1 MKSHR
6 HLQGLTLIELL
17 VAIALGLLVLLA
29 ASNLLISSSRSAT
42 DVQGRNELLE
52 ESQIA
57 QNYMAAQIREAV
69 YVFPVG
75 TTFDLGGGDTVKRPG
90 GGAWKVGEVNKPSI
104 VAFIRPPQSLPT
116 VTNTCTS
123 TSSTG
128 IIASNVKYCYQ
139 FFAYYPMLRSSWVA
153 QAGGQNNPGID
164 IANESR
170 WVLVELRR
178 KYATAPM
185 IASLTASSYMPP
197 YTDGEYGRLLLD
209 YVQPQSLALTGTP
222 PLFEVTTAAPQAPGN
237 TSVTINLALSRQ
249 VGGRAVTVP
258 TRNAGTTGPQ
268 SVTPL
273 VVTPRNVG
281 NLAP

>member
-1 MKSHR
+1 MKRPSI
-6 HLQGLTLIELL
+6 QGLTLIELL
-17 VAIALGLLVLLA
+17 VAIALGLAIFLV
-29 ASNLLISSSRSAT
+29 ASNLLVSSSRSAT
-42 DVQGRNELLE
+42 DLQGRNELLE

-75 TTFDLGGGDTVKRPG
+75 TTITLGGGYTTRRPVTG
-90 GGAWKVGEVNKPSI
+90 DWKVGDAAAPI
-104 VAFIRPPQSLPT
+104 VAFVRPPQLLPNPT
-116 VTNTCTS
+116 GPLSEQCTG
-123 TSSTG
+123 T
-128 IIASNVKYCYQ
+128 ASGDIRRCYK
-139 FFAYYPMLRSSWVA
+139 FIAYYPVKRSDWVSGA
-153 QAGGQNNPGID
+153 TSFNNPGADEINKD
-164 IANESR
+164 R
-170 WVLVELRR
+170 WVLVEYRNN
-178 KYATAPM
+178 YVSAPALSTLNVPSYSA
-185 IASLTASSYMPP
+185 ASG
-197 YTDGEYGRLLLD
+197 GEGRLLLD
-209 YVQPQSLALTGTP
+209 YVQPQPLALTGTP

-258 TRNAGTTGPQ
+258 ARNAATTGPQ